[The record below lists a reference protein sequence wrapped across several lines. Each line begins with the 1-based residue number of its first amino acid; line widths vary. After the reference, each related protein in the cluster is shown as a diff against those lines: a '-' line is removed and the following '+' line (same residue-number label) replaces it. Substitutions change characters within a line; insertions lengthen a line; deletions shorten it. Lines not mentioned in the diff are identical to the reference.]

1 MPTSTNKGAKPN
13 LKGPLTS
20 ARGPENF
27 GNRRTSYTTHYLRIP
42 RLKYRHSGLGVLCK
56 VFATIPA
63 ENGTEMTKI
72 LEVGEF
78 YCFSRDVTPEKC
90 GFLLL
95 VVAAAGLC
103 PGPSIFFDIL
113 FLIFLILSLNNYS
126 TII

>member
-1 MPTSTNKGAKPN
+1 
-13 LKGPLTS
+13 
-20 ARGPENF
+20 
-27 GNRRTSYTTHYLRIP
+27 
-42 RLKYRHSGLGVLCK
+42 
-56 VFATIPA
+56 VFATIPT

-78 YCFSRDVTPEKC
+78 YCFSRDVTPERG

-113 FLIFLILSLNNYS
+113 FQNSLILSLNNYS
-126 TII
+126 MIVSTFERPNIEINRFQYKRTPILPETTVL